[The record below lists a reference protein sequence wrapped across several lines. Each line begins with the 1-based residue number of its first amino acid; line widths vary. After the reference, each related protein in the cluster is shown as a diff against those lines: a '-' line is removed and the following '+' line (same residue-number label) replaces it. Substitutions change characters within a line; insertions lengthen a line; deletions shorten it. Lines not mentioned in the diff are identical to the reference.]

1 MQTNEQI
8 LPTMRRAVPQIY
20 MYDDTSF
27 PGWIK
32 IGQTTR
38 ADVRQRIDEQHP
50 ITEPHKTYHLLW
62 HDNAFYADGSGES
75 FSDHDL
81 HEVLRRMGKELIGE
95 WCRCSLREA
104 KAAYVAVRH
113 RDTHIETVRD
123 LDHKMRPEQEKA
135 VNDTADYFELMDKEE
150 PDRPSHY
157 LWNAKMRFGKTFAT
171 YQLAKKMG
179 AKRIL
184 VLTFKPAV
192 EDSWRDD
199 LLRHRDFEGWR
210 YFSNS
215 EVRKLNYESSIFNI
229 QNSKFPLV
237 VFGSF
242 QDYLGRDKYGNI
254 KPKNEWVHTIKWDLI
269 VLDEY
274 HFGAWND
281 HAKSLLDLGDSEAK
295 NRQTEEDEVMRES
308 GIDVESGRAW
318 DDEDIPITGRH
329 FLYLSGTPFRAL
341 ATGEFMENQIFN
353 WTYQDEQAAKANFE
367 SRISNGENS
376 KFKIQNSNLQNPYLE
391 MPTMVMMTYQMP
403 QDLGAMIEQWDMDG
417 FDLNEF
423 FRAEVVRDR
432 KGANGCKAEGIAK
445 GRGVATFVHEKAVQK
460 WLDIIRGKTPIYGDS
475 SSPLNEHP
483 PLPFE
488 DTRLLD
494 LCAHTMWFLPNV
506 ASCDAMEALLRRPA
520 NGFYQTYQI
529 INCSGTKAGI
539 GIEALGPVRDAM
551 GDNPLTTRTIT
562 LTCGKLTTGVTL
574 RPLGGLLMLRNCKS
588 PETYFQTAFRVQ
600 SPWTTTDKDDPTKKT
615 ILKPTC
621 YVFDFAPNRAL
632 REVVTYANQLDIDS
646 NRRIT
651 DKVNDFINFLPI
663 LQFDG
668 SSMKRVNATEI
679 LDFVDNGTSGTLL
692 ARRWNSAQLVNVDNA
707 TLQRVLDSPEAM
719 ATIMK
724 IEGFRALGSDII
736 ENIVNRAERIKKL
749 KREAG
754 DDPKKKKELTAEE
767 KEYRSKRREVQEKL
781 MKFATRIPI
790 FMYLTDY
797 REESLEDVIR
807 KLEPSL
813 FERVTGL
820 TIDDFDLLLRIG
832 VFNRAQMN
840 DAILKFRR
848 YEDASLAY
856 TGVNRHASDTR
867 IGLMDSSVPI
877 EAIR

>member
-1 MQTNEQI
+1 MVTIEQI
-8 LPTMRRAVPQIY
+8 LPSGNRAVPQIY
-20 MYDDTSF
+20 MYDDVAF

-32 IGQTTR
+32 IGETTR
-38 ADVRQRIDEQHP
+38 HDVNERIDEQHP
-50 ITEPHKTYHLLW
+50 ITEPYKTYHLLW

-81 HEVLRRMGKELIGE
+81 HECLRRMGKKLIGE

-104 KAAYVAVRH
+104 QAAYVAVRH

-123 LDHKMRPEQEKA
+123 LDYEMREEQAQAVKQTAEYFAKMDE
-135 VNDTADYFELMDKEE
+135 EE

-171 YQLAKKMG
+171 YQLAKRMG
-179 AKRIL
+179 AKRVL

-192 EDSWRDD
+192 EDSWSDD

-210 YFSNS
+210 YYS
-215 EVRKLNYESSIFNI
+215 EKWKEEGDTMAVGANNYSPLQS
-229 QNSKFPLV
+229 QQTTPLV

-242 QDYLGRDKYGNI
+242 QDYLGRDRYGNI
-254 KPKNEWVHTIKWDLI
+254 KSKNEWVHRIHWDLI

-274 HFGAWND
+274 HFGAWNNN
-281 HAKSLLDLGDSEAK
+281 AKSLLDLGDAEAK
-295 NRQTEEDEVMRES
+295 KRQAEEDEVMSES
-308 GIDVESGRAW
+308 GIDVEGGRAW
-318 DDEDIPITGRH
+318 DDSNVPITGKH
-329 FLYLSGTPFRAL
+329 YLYLSGTPFRAL
-341 ATGEFMENQIFN
+341 ATGEFIENQIFN
-353 WTYQDEQAAKANFE
+353 WTYQDEQARKE
-367 SRISNGENS
+367 TVGG
-376 KFKIQNSNLQNPYLE
+376 PYLE

-423 FRAEVVRDR
+423 FRAEG
-432 KGANGCKAEGIAK
+432 K
-445 GRGVATFVHEKAVQK
+445 TFVHEKAVQK
-460 WLDIIRGKTPIYGDS
+460 WLDIIRGKAPIFGDG
-475 SSPLNEHP
+475 SSPLNVRP
-483 PLPFE
+483 ALPFE

-506 ASCDAMEALLRRPA
+506 AACDAMEALLHRPA
-520 NGFYQTYQI
+520 NGFYQNYTI

-539 GIEALGPVRDAM
+539 GVDALGPVREAM
-551 GDNPLTTRTIT
+551 GDNPLKTRTIT

-574 RPLGGLLMLRNCKS
+574 RPLGGLLMLRNCSS

-600 SPWTTTDKDDPTKKT
+600 SPWTATDEDDPTKKT

-632 REVVTYANQLDIDS
+632 REVVTYANNLDVDS

-651 DKVNDFINFLPI
+651 DKVDEFINFLPI

-668 SSMKRVNATEI
+668 SSMKRVDATEI

-692 ARRWNSAQLVNVDNA
+692 ARRWNSAQLVNVDNT
-707 TLQRVLDSPEAM
+707 TLQRVLNNPEAM
-719 ATIMK
+719 AAIMK

-736 ENIVNRAERIKKL
+736 ENIVNRADKIKKL

-754 DDPKKKKELTAEE
+754 EGGDSKKKKELTQEE

-848 YEDASLAY
+848 YEDSSLAY

-867 IGLMDSSVPI
+867 IGLMDSTVPI
-877 EAIR
+877 EALVSSE

>member
-1 MQTNEQI
+1 MIMATTEQI

-95 WCRCSLREA
+95 WCRCSLHEA

-113 RDTHIETVRD
+113 RDTHVETVRD
-123 LDHKMRPEQEKA
+123 LDYKMREEQEKA
-135 VNDTADYFELMDKEE
+135 VKDTADYFALMDSEE

-171 YQLAKKMG
+171 YQLAKRMG
-179 AKRIL
+179 AKRVL

-210 YFSNS
+210 Y
-215 EVRKLNYESSIFNI
+215 YSSRMDEQFP
-229 QNSKFPLV
+229 SLSSTKPLV

-254 KPKNEWVHTIKWDLI
+254 KPKNEWVHTINWDLI

-318 DDEDIPITGRH
+318 DDEDVPISGRH

-353 WTYQDEQAAKANFE
+353 WTYQDEQKRKEAV
-367 SRISNGENS
+367 GG
-376 KFKIQNSNLQNPYLE
+376 PYLE

-432 KGANGCKAEGIAK
+432 EGANGCKAGGVAK

-539 GIEALGPVRDAM
+539 GVDALGPVRDAM

-600 SPWTTTDKDDPTKKT
+600 SPWTATDKDDPTKKT

-749 KREAG
+749 KREAS
-754 DDPKKKKELTAEE
+754 DNPKKKTELTAEE

-820 TIDDFDLLLRIG
+820 TIDDFDLLLRVG

-877 EAIR
+877 EALLG

>member
-1 MQTNEQI
+1 MQTIDQI
-8 LPTMRRAVPQIY
+8 LPNSRRAVPQIY
-20 MYDDTSF
+20 MYDDIAF

-32 IGQTTR
+32 IGQTGR
-38 ADVRQRIDEQHP
+38 IDVNERIDEQHP
-50 ITEPHKTYHLLW
+50 ITEPYKTYHLLW

-75 FSDHDL
+75 FGDHDL
-81 HEVLRRMGKELIGE
+81 HDYLRRMGKELIGE

-104 KAAYVAVRH
+104 QAAYVAVRH
-113 RDTHIETVRD
+113 RDTDIKTVRD
-123 LDHKMRPEQEKA
+123 LDYEMRDEQTQA
-135 VNDTADYFELMDKEE
+135 VRQTADYFARMDEEE
-150 PDRPSHY
+150 PNRPSHY

-171 YQLAKKMG
+171 YQLAKRMG
-179 AKRIL
+179 AKRVL

-199 LLRHRDFEGWR
+199 LLRHRDFEGWK
-210 YFSNS
+210 YYS
-215 EVRKLNYESSIFNI
+215 EKWREKDDTNAVGTNDYSPLQSQQSA
-229 QNSKFPLV
+229 PLV

-242 QDYLGRDKYGNI
+242 QDYLGRDRYGNI
-254 KPKNEWVHTIKWDLI
+254 KTKNEWVHSIHWDLI

-281 HAKSLLDLGDSEAK
+281 NAKSLLDLGDTEAK
-295 NRQTEEDEVMRES
+295 RRQAEEDEVMSES

-318 DDEDIPITGRH
+318 DDRDVPITGQH
-329 FLYLSGTPFRAL
+329 YLYLSGTPFRAL
-341 ATGEFMENQIFN
+341 ATGEFMESQIFN
-353 WTYQDEQAAKANFE
+353 WTYQDEQ
-367 SRISNGENS
+367 SRKETIGG
-376 KFKIQNSNLQNPYLE
+376 PYLE

-423 FRAEVVRDR
+423 FRATPSPL
-432 KGANGCKAEGIAK
+432 
-445 GRGVATFVHEKAVQK
+445 RGTSPKRGEAHAHFVHEKAVQK
-460 WLDIIRGKTPIYGDS
+460 WLDIIRGKAPIFGDG
-475 SSPLNEHP
+475 SSPLNVRP
-483 PLPFE
+483 ALPFE

-506 ASCDAMEALLRRPA
+506 AACDAMEALLHRPA
-520 NGFYQTYQI
+520 NGFYQNYTI

-539 GIEALGPVRDAM
+539 GIDALGPVREAM
-551 GDNPLTTRTIT
+551 GDNPLKTRTIT

-574 RPLGGLLMLRNCKS
+574 RPLGGLLMLRNCSS

-600 SPWTTTDKDDPTKKT
+600 SPWTATDEEDPTKRT

-632 REVVTYANQLDIDS
+632 REVVTYANQLDVDS

-651 DKVNDFINFLPI
+651 DKVDEFINFLPI

-668 SSMKRVNATEI
+668 SSMKRVDATEI

-692 ARRWNSAQLVNVDNA
+692 ARRWNSAQLVNVDNT
-707 TLQRVLDSPEAM
+707 TLQRVLNNPEAM
-719 ATIMK
+719 AAIMK

-736 ENIVNRAERIKKL
+736 ENIVNRADKIKKL

-754 DDPKKKKELTAEE
+754 EGGDSKKKKELTQEE

-820 TIDDFDLLLRIG
+820 TIDDFDLLLRVG

-867 IGLMDSSVPI
+867 IGLMDSTVPI
-877 EAIR
+877 EASLDSTMG

>member
-1 MQTNEQI
+1 MQSTDQI
-8 LPTMRRAVPQIY
+8 LPNSHRKVPQIY
-20 MYDDTSF
+20 MYDDVAF

-32 IGQTTR
+32 IGQTGR
-38 ADVRQRIDEQHP
+38 QDVNERIDEQHP
-50 ITEPHKTYHLLW
+50 ITEPYKTYHLLW

-75 FSDHDL
+75 FGDHDL
-81 HEVLRRMGKELIGE
+81 HDYLRRMGKELVGE

-104 KAAYVAVRH
+104 QAAYVAVRH
-113 RDTHIETVRD
+113 RDTDIKTVRD
-123 LDHKMRPEQEKA
+123 LDYEMRDEQAQA
-135 VNDTADYFELMDKEE
+135 VRQTADYFAKMDEEE

-171 YQLAKKMG
+171 YQLAKRMG
-179 AKRIL
+179 AKRVL

-210 YFSNS
+210 YYSSKNNGENFQFSILNS
-215 EVRKLNYESSIFNI
+215 
-229 QNSKFPLV
+229 QFPLV

-254 KPKNEWVHTIKWDLI
+254 KTKNEWVHSIHWDLI

-281 HAKSLLDLGDSEAK
+281 NAKSLLDLGDADAK
-295 NRQTEEDEVMRES
+295 KRQAEEDAVMGES

-318 DDEDIPITGRH
+318 DDEEIPITGKH

-341 ATGEFMENQIFN
+341 ATGEFMESQIFN
-353 WTYQDEQAAKANFE
+353 WTYQDEQARKEAV
-367 SRISNGENS
+367 GG
-376 KFKIQNSNLQNPYLE
+376 PYLE

-423 FRAEVVRDR
+423 FRAEGTPSPRHGTPP
-432 KGANGCKAEGIAK
+432 KGGEGCA
-445 GRGVATFVHEKAVQK
+445 RFVHETAVQK
-460 WLDIIRGKTPIYGDS
+460 WLDIIRGKAPIFGDN
-475 SSPLNEHP
+475 SSPLNRP
-483 PLPFE
+483 VPLPFE
-488 DTRLLD
+488 DMRLLD

-506 ASCDAMEALLRRPA
+506 ASCDAMEALLHRPA
-520 NGFYQTYQI
+520 NGFYQNYTI

-539 GIEALGPVRDAM
+539 GIDALGPVREAM
-551 GDNPLTTRTIT
+551 GDNPLKTRTIT

-574 RPLGGLLMLRNCKS
+574 RPLGGLLMLRNCSS

-600 SPWTTTDKDDPTKKT
+600 SPWTVPDEHDPTKRT

-632 REVVTYANQLDIDS
+632 REVVTYANQLDVDG

-651 DKVNDFINFLPI
+651 DKVDEFINFLPI

-668 SSMKRVNATEI
+668 SSMKRVDATEI

-707 TLQRVLDSPEAM
+707 TLQRVLDNPEAL

-754 DDPKKKKELTAEE
+754 EGGDSKKKKELTQEE

-820 TIDDFDLLLRIG
+820 TIDDFDLLLRVG

-867 IGLMDSSVPI
+867 IGLMDSTVPI
-877 EAIR
+877 EAIVSREEG

>member
-8 LPTMRRAVPQIY
+8 LPSMRRAVPQIY

-123 LDHKMRPEQEKA
+123 LDHRMRPEQEQA
-135 VNDTADYFELMDKEE
+135 VQQTAEYFAQMDAEE
-150 PDRPSHY
+150 AERCRRDACAPRPSHY

-210 YFSNS
+210 Y
-215 EVRKLNYESSIFNI
+215 YSSREAGATNTLTHSR
-229 QNSKFPLV
+229 NNAFPLV

-254 KPKNEWVHTIKWDLI
+254 KPKNEWVHTISWDLI

-281 HAKSLLDLGDSEAK
+281 HAKSLLDLGDSEAR

-353 WTYQDEQAAKANFE
+353 WTYQDEQKRKEAV
-367 SRISNGENS
+367 GG
-376 KFKIQNSNLQNPYLE
+376 PYLE

-432 KGANGCKAEGIAK
+432 EEANGCKAEGIAK

-520 NGFYQTYQI
+520 NGFYQNYTI

-539 GIEALGPVRDAM
+539 GIDALGPVREAM

-600 SPWTTTDKDDPTKKT
+600 SPWTATDKDDPTKKT

-646 NRRIT
+646 GRRIT

-736 ENIVNRAERIKKL
+736 ENIVNHAERIKKL
-749 KREAG
+749 KREAS

-856 TGVNRHASDTR
+856 TGVNRHASDTK

-877 EAIR
+877 EALLG

>member
-1 MQTNEQI
+1 MQTTEQI

-38 ADVRQRIDEQHP
+38 ADVRKRIDEQHP

-81 HEVLRRMGKELIGE
+81 HEMLRRMGKELIGE

-123 LDHKMRPEQEKA
+123 LDYKMREEQEEA
-135 VNDTADYFELMDKEE
+135 VKDTADYFALMDSEE
-150 PDRPSHY
+150 PNRPSHY

-171 YQLAKKMG
+171 YQLAKRMK
-179 AKRIL
+179 AKRVL

-199 LLRHRDFEGWR
+199 LLRHRDFEGWQ
-210 YFSNS
+210 Y
-215 EVRKLNYESSIFNI
+215 YSSRDADATNALTHSHT
-229 QNSKFPLV
+229 NAFPLV

-254 KPKNEWVHTIKWDLI
+254 KPKNEWVHSIDWDLI

-281 HAKSLLDLGDSEAK
+281 NAKSLLDLGDADAK
-295 NRQTEEDEVMRES
+295 RRQAEEDEVMREG

-318 DDEDIPITGRH
+318 DDEDIPITGKH

-341 ATGEFMENQIFN
+341 ATGEFLENQIFN
-353 WTYQDEQAAKANFE
+353 WTYQDEQARKEAV
-367 SRISNGENS
+367 GG
-376 KFKIQNSNLQNPYLE
+376 PYLE

-423 FRAEVVRDR
+423 FRAEHTPSSF
-432 KGANGCKAEGIAK
+432 
-445 GRGVATFVHEKAVQK
+445 RGTPPKLGGEPAAHFVHEKAVQK

-520 NGFYQTYQI
+520 NGFYQNYQI

-539 GIEALGPVRDAM
+539 GVDALRPVREAM
-551 GDNPLTTRTIT
+551 GDNPLQTRTIT

-574 RPLGGLLMLRNCKS
+574 RPLGGLLMLRNCSS

-600 SPWTTTDKDDPTKKT
+600 SPWTATDKDDPTKKT

-632 REVVTYANQLDIDS
+632 REVVTYANQLEVDS

-668 SSMKRVNATEI
+668 SSMKRVDATEI

-707 TLQRVLDSPEAM
+707 TLQRVLDNPEAL

-749 KREAG
+749 KREAS
-754 DDPKKKKELTAEE
+754 DNPKKKKELTAEE

-820 TIDDFDLLLRIG
+820 TIDDFDLLLRVG

-856 TGVNRHASDTR
+856 TGVNRHAADTR
-867 IGLMDSSVPI
+867 IGLMDSTVPI
-877 EAIR
+877 EALLG

>member
-1 MQTNEQI
+1 MQTIEQI
-8 LPTMRRAVPQIY
+8 LPSGQRVVPQIY

-32 IGQTTR
+32 IGQTGR
-38 ADVRQRIDEQHP
+38 QDVNERIDEQHP
-50 ITEPHKTYHLLW
+50 ITEPYKTYHLLW

-81 HEVLRRMGKELIGE
+81 HECLRRMGKELIGE

-113 RDTHIETVRD
+113 RDTSIETVRD
-123 LDHKMRPEQEKA
+123 LDYKMREEQARA
-135 VNDTADYFELMDKEE
+135 VEQTAAYFAKMDKEE
-150 PDRPSHY
+150 PNRPSHY

-171 YQLAKKMG
+171 YQLAKRMG
-179 AKRIL
+179 AKRVL

-199 LLRHRDFEGWR
+199 LLRHRDFDGWR
-210 YFSNS
+210 YYSSRTAEGNESRNLNFENS
-215 EVRKLNYESSIFNI
+215 
-229 QNSKFPLV
+229 NSKFPLV

-242 QDYLGRDKYGNI
+242 QDYLGRDRYGNI
-254 KPKNEWVHTIKWDLI
+254 KPKNEWVHSIDWDLI

-281 HAKSLLDLGDSEAK
+281 NAKSLLDLGDSEAK
-295 NRQTEEDEVMRES
+295 KRQAEEDEVMSES

-318 DDEDIPITGRH
+318 DDSDVPITGKH
-329 FLYLSGTPFRAL
+329 YLYLSGTPFRAL
-341 ATGEFMENQIFN
+341 ATGEFMESQIFN
-353 WTYQDEQAAKANFE
+353 WTYQDEQAAKADFE
-367 SRISNGENS
+367 KRISDCESS
-376 KFKIQNSNLQNPYLE
+376 KSHRQGSRLFNPYAE

-423 FRAEVVRDR
+423 FRAEVAGEH
-432 KGANGCKAEGIAK
+432 KGPK
-445 GRGVATFVHEKAVQK
+445 GRNAESVATFVHEKAVQK
-460 WLDIIRGKTPIYGDS
+460 WLDIIRGKAPIFGDG
-475 SSPLNEHP
+475 SSPLNVRP
-483 PLPFE
+483 ALPFE

-506 ASCDAMEALLRRPA
+506 AACDAMEALLQRPA
-520 NGFYQTYQI
+520 NGFYQNYTI
-529 INCSGTKAGI
+529 INCSGNKAGI
-539 GIEALGPVRDAM
+539 GIDALGPVRKAM
-551 GDNPLTTRTIT
+551 GDNPLKTRTIT

-574 RPLGGLLMLRNCKS
+574 RPLGGLLMLRNCSS

-600 SPWTTTDKDDPTKKT
+600 SPWTATDENDPTKKT

-632 REVVTYANQLDIDS
+632 REVVTYANQLDVDS

-651 DKVNDFINFLPI
+651 DKVDEFINFLPI

-668 SSMKRVNATEI
+668 SSMKRVDATEI

-707 TLQRVLDSPEAM
+707 TLQRVLDNPEAL

-724 IEGFRALGSDII
+724 IEGFRALGGDII
-736 ENIVNRAERIKKL
+736 ESIVNRAEKIKKL

-754 DDPKKKKELTAEE
+754 EGGDSKKKKELTQEE

-807 KLEPSL
+807 KLEPKL

-820 TIDDFDLLLRIG
+820 TIDDFDLLLRVG

-848 YEDASLAY
+848 YEDASLTY

-867 IGLMDSSVPI
+867 IGMMDSTVPI
-877 EAIR
+877 EAII

>member
-8 LPTMRRAVPQIY
+8 LPAMRRAVPQIY

-62 HDNAFYADGSGES
+62 HDDAFYADGSGES

-113 RDTHIETVRD
+113 RQTEVETVRD
-123 LDHKMRPEQEKA
+123 LDYRMREEQEQA
-135 VNDTADYFELMDKEE
+135 VQQTAGYFALMDCEE

-171 YQLAKKMG
+171 YQLAKRMS

-210 YFSNS
+210 Y
-215 EVRKLNYESSIFNI
+215 YSSRMDERFP
-229 QNSKFPLV
+229 SLKSPKPLV

-242 QDYLGRDKYGNI
+242 QDYLGRDKFGNI
-254 KPKNEWVHTIKWDLI
+254 KPKNEWVHSIDWDLI

-308 GIDVESGRAW
+308 GIDVENGRAW
-318 DDEDIPITGRH
+318 DDEDIPITGKH

-353 WTYQDEQAAKANFE
+353 WTYQDEQKRKEAV
-367 SRISNGENS
+367 GG
-376 KFKIQNSNLQNPYLE
+376 PYLE

-432 KGANGCKAEGIAK
+432 KGANGGKAEVVAK
-445 GRGVATFVHEKAVQK
+445 DKGTATFVHEKAVQK

-506 ASCDAMEALLRRPA
+506 ASCDAMEALLQRPA
-520 NGFYQTYQI
+520 NGFYQTYTI

-539 GIEALGPVRDAM
+539 GVDALGPVREAM

-600 SPWTTTDKDDPTKKT
+600 SPWTATDKDDPTKKT

-632 REVVTYANQLDIDS
+632 REVVTYANQLDVDS

-668 SSMKRVNATEI
+668 SSMKRVDATEI

-707 TLQRVLDSPEAM
+707 TLQRVLDNPEAL

-754 DDPKKKKELTAEE
+754 DSDDPKKKKELTAEE

-820 TIDDFDLLLRIG
+820 TIDDFDLLLRVG

-856 TGVNRHASDTR
+856 TGVNRHATDTR
-867 IGLMDSSVPI
+867 IGLMDSTVPI
-877 EAIR
+877 EAMI

>member
-135 VNDTADYFELMDKEE
+135 VNDAADYFAQMDKEE

-210 YFSNS
+210 YYSSREADATNAITHSN
-215 EVRKLNYESSIFNI
+215 NNA
-229 QNSKFPLV
+229 FPLV

-254 KPKNEWVHTIKWDLI
+254 KPKNEWVHTINWDLI

-318 DDEDIPITGRH
+318 DDEDIPISGRH

-353 WTYQDEQAAKANFE
+353 WTYQDEQKRKEAV
-367 SRISNGENS
+367 GG
-376 KFKIQNSNLQNPYLE
+376 PYLE

-423 FRAEVVRDR
+423 FRAEPGR
-432 KGANGCKAEGIAK
+432 
-445 GRGVATFVHEKAVQK
+445 GRGVAAFVHEKAVQK

-539 GIEALGPVRDAM
+539 GIDALGPVREAM

-754 DDPKKKKELTAEE
+754 DDPKKKNELTAEE

-807 KLEPSL
+807 KLEPRL

-820 TIDDFDLLLRIG
+820 TIDDFDLLLRVG

-848 YEDASLAY
+848 YEDSSLAY
-856 TGVNRHASDTR
+856 TGVNRHAGDTR
-867 IGLMDSSVPI
+867 IGTMDSSVPI

>member
-1 MQTNEQI
+1 MIMATTEQI

-38 ADVRQRIDEQHP
+38 ADVRKRIDEQHP

-113 RDTHIETVRD
+113 RDILVATVRD
-123 LDHKMRPEQEKA
+123 LDYTMRDEQKQA
-135 VNDTADYFELMDKEE
+135 VNQTAEYFEQMDEEE

-210 YFSNS
+210 Y
-215 EVRKLNYESSIFNI
+215 YSSRMDERFP
-229 QNSKFPLV
+229 SLSSPKPLV

-254 KPKNEWVHTIKWDLI
+254 KPKNEWVHSIDWDLI

-281 HAKSLLDLGDSEAK
+281 NAKSLLDLGDADAK
-295 NRQTEEDEVMRES
+295 RRQAEEDEVMREG
-308 GIDVESGRAW
+308 GIDVENGRAW
-318 DDEDIPITGRH
+318 DDEDIR
-329 FLYLSGTPFRAL
+329 
-341 ATGEFMENQIFN
+341 EFMENQIFN
-353 WTYQDEQAAKANFE
+353 WTYQDEQAAK
-367 SRISNGENS
+367 IENS
-376 KFKIQNSNLQNPYLE
+376 KLKIENGGKSSYNPYEE

-432 KGANGCKAEGIAK
+432 KGANGGKSEGVATFGGK
-445 GRGVATFVHEKAVQK
+445 SEGVATFVHEKAVQK

-506 ASCDAMEALLRRPA
+506 ASCDAMEALLRRPLPDLS
-520 NGFYQTYQI
+520 NH
-529 INCSGTKAGI
+529 
-539 GIEALGPVRDAM
+539 
-551 GDNPLTTRTIT
+551 
-562 LTCGKLTTGVTL
+562 
-574 RPLGGLLMLRNCKS
+574 
-588 PETYFQTAFRVQ
+588 
-600 SPWTTTDKDDPTKKT
+600 
-615 ILKPTC
+615 
-621 YVFDFAPNRAL
+621 
-632 REVVTYANQLDIDS
+632 QLQRYEGRY
-646 NRRIT
+646 RR
-651 DKVNDFINFLPI
+651 
-663 LQFDG
+663 G
-668 SSMKRVNATEI
+668 SSRPCA
-679 LDFVDNGTSGTLL
+679 
-692 ARRWNSAQLVNVDNA
+692 
-707 TLQRVLDSPEAM
+707 
-719 ATIMK
+719 
-724 IEGFRALGSDII
+724 
-736 ENIVNRAERIKKL
+736 
-749 KREAG
+749 
-754 DDPKKKKELTAEE
+754 
-767 KEYRSKRREVQEKL
+767 
-781 MKFATRIPI
+781 
-790 FMYLTDY
+790 
-797 REESLEDVIR
+797 
-807 KLEPSL
+807 
-813 FERVTGL
+813 
-820 TIDDFDLLLRIG
+820 
-832 VFNRAQMN
+832 
-840 DAILKFRR
+840 
-848 YEDASLAY
+848 
-856 TGVNRHASDTR
+856 
-867 IGLMDSSVPI
+867 
-877 EAIR
+877 

>member
-1 MQTNEQI
+1 MQTTEQI
-8 LPTMRRAVPQIY
+8 LPVMRRAVPQIY

-38 ADVRQRIDEQHP
+38 ADVRKRIDEQHP
-50 ITEPHKTYHLLW
+50 ITEPHKTYHLLG

-81 HEVLRRMGKELIGE
+81 HEMLRRMGKELIGE

-113 RDTHIETVRD
+113 RDTQVETVRD
-123 LDHKMRPEQEKA
+123 LDYKMREEQEKA
-135 VNDTADYFELMDKEE
+135 VKDTADYFALMDSEE

-171 YQLAKKMG
+171 YQLAKRMG
-179 AKRIL
+179 AKRVL

-210 YFSNS
+210 Y
-215 EVRKLNYESSIFNI
+215 YSSRMDERFP
-229 QNSKFPLV
+229 SLSSPKPLV

-254 KPKNEWVHTIKWDLI
+254 KPKNEWVHSIDWDLI

-281 HAKSLLDLGDSEAK
+281 NAKSLLDLGDADAK
-295 NRQTEEDEVMRES
+295 RRQAEEDEVMREG

-318 DDEDIPITGRH
+318 DDEDIPITGKH

-341 ATGEFMENQIFN
+341 TTGEFMENQIFN
-353 WTYQDEQAAKANFE
+353 WTYQDEQARKEAV
-367 SRISNGENS
+367 GG
-376 KFKIQNSNLQNPYLE
+376 PYLE

-432 KGANGCKAEGIAK
+432 KGANGGKSE
-445 GRGVATFVHEKAVQK
+445 GVATFVHEKAVQK

-520 NGFYQTYQI
+520 NGFYQSYQI

-539 GIEALGPVRDAM
+539 GVDALGPVREAM

-574 RPLGGLLMLRNCKS
+574 RPLGGLLMLRNCSS

-600 SPWTTTDKDDPTKKT
+600 SPWTATDKDDPTKKT

-632 REVVTYANQLDIDS
+632 REVVTYANQLDVDS

-668 SSMKRVNATEI
+668 SSMKRVDATEI

-707 TLQRVLDSPEAM
+707 TLQRVLDNPEAL

-724 IEGFRALGSDII
+724 IEGFRAMGSDII

-754 DDPKKKKELTAEE
+754 DNPKKKKELTAEE

-820 TIDDFDLLLRIG
+820 TIDDFDLLLRVG

-867 IGLMDSSVPI
+867 IGLMDSTVPI
-877 EAIR
+877 EALLG

>member
-1 MQTNEQI
+1 
-8 LPTMRRAVPQIY
+8 MRRAVPQIY

-38 ADVRQRIDEQHP
+38 ADVRKRIDEQHP

-81 HEVLRRMGKELIGE
+81 HEVLRRMGKELVGE

-113 RDTHIETVRD
+113 RNTHIQTVRD
-123 LDHKMRPEQEKA
+123 LDYAMRPEQEQA
-135 VNDTADYFELMDKEE
+135 VAQTAEYFAQMDKEE
-150 PDRPSHY
+150 PDRSSHY

-171 YQLAKKMG
+171 YQLAKRMK
-179 AKRIL
+179 AKRVL

-192 EDSWRDD
+192 EDSWRED

-210 YFSNS
+210 YYSSRS
-215 EVRKLNYESSIFNI
+215 EEGFPSLSSP
-229 QNSKFPLV
+229 KPLV

-242 QDYLGRDKYGNI
+242 QDYLGHDRYGNI
-254 KPKNEWVHTIKWDLI
+254 KPKNEWVHSINWDLI

-281 HAKSLLDLGDSEAK
+281 HAKSLLDLGDADAK
-295 NRQTEEDEVMRES
+295 ERQTEEDAVMSES
-308 GIDVESGRAW
+308 GIDVEGGRAW
-318 DDEDIPITGRH
+318 DDEEVPITGKH
-329 FLYLSGTPFRAL
+329 YLYLSGTPFRAL
-341 ATGEFMENQIFN
+341 ATGEFMESQIFN
-353 WTYQDEQAAKANFE
+353 WTYQDEQARKEAV
-367 SRISNGENS
+367 GG
-376 KFKIQNSNLQNPYLE
+376 PYEE

-403 QDLGAMIEQWDMDG
+403 QDLGAMIDQWDMDG

-423 FRAEVVRDR
+423 F
-432 KGANGCKAEGIAK
+432 KAEPGRTDGTPAK
-445 GRGVATFVHEKAVQK
+445 FVHEKAVQK
-460 WLDIIRGKTPIYGDS
+460 WLDIIRGKASIFGDG
-475 SSPLNEHP
+475 SSPLNVCP
-483 PLPFE
+483 ALPFE

-494 LCAHTMWFLPNV
+494 LCSHTMWFLPNV
-506 ASCDAMEALLRRPA
+506 ASCDAMEALLHRPV
-520 NGFYQTYQI
+520 NGFYQNYTV

-539 GIEALGPVRDAM
+539 GIEALVPVRKAM

-574 RPLGGLLMLRNCKS
+574 RPLGGLLMLRNCSS

-600 SPWTTTDKDDPTKKT
+600 SPWTATDKDDPTRKT
-615 ILKPTC
+615 ILKRTC

-632 REVVTYANQLDIDS
+632 REVVTYANQLDVDS

-651 DKVNDFINFLPI
+651 DKVDEFINFLPI

-668 SSMKRVNATEI
+668 SSMKQVDATEI
-679 LDFVDNGTSGTLL
+679 LDFVNNGTSGTLL
-692 ARRWNSAQLVNVDNA
+692 ARRWNSALLVNVDNA
-707 TLQRVLDSPEAM
+707 TLQRVLDNPDAL

-724 IEGFRALGSDII
+724 IEGFRAMGSDII
-736 ENIVNRAERIKKL
+736 ESIVNKAERIKKL

-754 DDPKKKKELTAEE
+754 EKDDTKKKKELTQEE

-813 FERVTGL
+813 FERVSGL
-820 TIDDFDLLLRIG
+820 TIDDFELLLRIG

-867 IGLMDSSVPI
+867 IGLMDSTIPV
-877 EAIR
+877 EALLVVNSK

>member
-1 MQTNEQI
+1 MQTTEQI

-38 ADVRQRIDEQHP
+38 ADVRKRIDEQHP

-81 HEVLRRMGKELIGE
+81 HEMLRRMGKELIGE

-123 LDHKMRPEQEKA
+123 LDYKMREEQEKA
-135 VNDTADYFELMDKEE
+135 VKDTADYFALMDSEE

-171 YQLAKKMG
+171 YQLAKRMK
-179 AKRIL
+179 ATRVL

-199 LLRHRDFEGWR
+199 LLRHRDFEGWQ
-210 YFSNS
+210 Y
-215 EVRKLNYESSIFNI
+215 YSSRDADATNALTHSHT
-229 QNSKFPLV
+229 NAFPLV

-254 KPKNEWVHTIKWDLI
+254 KPKNEWVHSIDWDLI

-281 HAKSLLDLGDSEAK
+281 NAKSLLDLGDADAK
-295 NRQTEEDEVMRES
+295 RRQAEEDEVMSES

-318 DDEDIPITGRH
+318 DDEDIPITGKH

-341 ATGEFMENQIFN
+341 ATGEFMESRIFN
-353 WTYQDEQAAKANFE
+353 WTYQDEQARKEAV
-367 SRISNGENS
+367 GG
-376 KFKIQNSNLQNPYLE
+376 PYLE

-423 FRAEVVRDR
+423 FRAEHTPSSS
-432 KGANGCKAEGIAK
+432 
-445 GRGVATFVHEKAVQK
+445 RGTPPKFGGEPAAHFVHEKAVQK

-520 NGFYQTYQI
+520 NGFYQNYQI

-539 GIEALGPVRDAM
+539 GVDALRPVREAM
-551 GDNPLTTRTIT
+551 GDNPLQTRTIT

-574 RPLGGLLMLRNCKS
+574 RPLGGLLMLRNCSS

-600 SPWTTTDKDDPTKKT
+600 SPWTATDKDDPTKKT

-632 REVVTYANQLDIDS
+632 REVVTYANQLEVDS

-668 SSMKRVNATEI
+668 SSMKRVDATEI

-707 TLQRVLDSPEAM
+707 TLQRVLDNPEAL

-749 KREAG
+749 KREAS
-754 DDPKKKKELTAEE
+754 DNPKKKKELTAEE

-820 TIDDFDLLLRIG
+820 TIDDFDLLLRVG

-856 TGVNRHASDTR
+856 TGVNRHAADTR
-867 IGLMDSSVPI
+867 IGLMDSTVPI
-877 EAIR
+877 EALLG

>member
-38 ADVRQRIDEQHP
+38 ADVRKRIDEQHP

-81 HEVLRRMGKELIGE
+81 HEMLRRMGKELIGE

-113 RDTHIETVRD
+113 RDTHVETVRD
-123 LDHKMRPEQEKA
+123 LDYKMREEQEKA
-135 VNDTADYFELMDKEE
+135 VKDTADYFALMDSEE

-171 YQLAKKMG
+171 YQLAKRMK
-179 AKRIL
+179 AKRVL

-210 YFSNS
+210 YYSSREADATNALTHSN
-215 EVRKLNYESSIFNI
+215 NNT
-229 QNSKFPLV
+229 FPLV

-254 KPKNEWVHTIKWDLI
+254 KPKNEWVHTINWDLI

-281 HAKSLLDLGDSEAK
+281 HAKSLLDLGDSEAR

-353 WTYQDEQAAKANFE
+353 WTYQDEQKRKEAV
-367 SRISNGENS
+367 GG
-376 KFKIQNSNLQNPYLE
+376 PYLE

-432 KGANGCKAEGIAK
+432 KGANGGKSE
-445 GRGVATFVHEKAVQK
+445 GVATFVHEKAVQK

-529 INCSGTKAGI
+529 INCSGSKAGI
-539 GIEALGPVRDAM
+539 GVDALGPVREAM

-574 RPLGGLLMLRNCKS
+574 RPLGGLLMLRNCSS

-600 SPWTTTDKDDPTKKT
+600 SPWTATDKDDPTKKT

-632 REVVTYANQLDIDS
+632 REVVTYANQLDVDS

-668 SSMKRVNATEI
+668 SSMKRVDATEI

-707 TLQRVLDSPEAM
+707 TLQRVLDNPEAL

-754 DDPKKKKELTAEE
+754 DNPKKKKELTAEE

-867 IGLMDSSVPI
+867 IGLMDSTVPI
-877 EAIR
+877 EALLG